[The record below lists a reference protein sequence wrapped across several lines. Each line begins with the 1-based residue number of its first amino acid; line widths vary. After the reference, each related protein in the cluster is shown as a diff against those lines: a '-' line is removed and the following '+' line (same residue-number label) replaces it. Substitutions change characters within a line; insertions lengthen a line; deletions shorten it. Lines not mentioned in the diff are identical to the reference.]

1 MKFEIKSVPLGSL
14 VFSPLPIVL
23 LLVGLIGG
31 LVAFVISPS
40 PLMEPMTA
48 VTRLA
53 GMGVFALVYML
64 LVLGIILISAFLYNI
79 FCAGLGLRGVR
90 LQLEEVEEGDDEDAP
105 AA

>member
-1 MKFEIKSVPLGSL
+1 MKFEIKSIPLGSI

-23 LLVGLIGG
+23 LLVGIIGG
-31 LVAFVISPS
+31 LVAFVFAPS

-48 VTRLA
+48 MTRMT
-53 GMGVFALVYML
+53 GTGVFALVYML
-64 LVLGIILISAFLYNI
+64 LVLCVILISAFLYNV

-90 LQLEEVEEGDDEDAP
+90 VQLEEVEDDSDEEP